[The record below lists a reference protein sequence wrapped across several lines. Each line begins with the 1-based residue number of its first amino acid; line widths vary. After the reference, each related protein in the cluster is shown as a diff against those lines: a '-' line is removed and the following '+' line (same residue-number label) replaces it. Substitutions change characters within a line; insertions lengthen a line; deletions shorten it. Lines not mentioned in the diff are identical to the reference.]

1 MGDPLLRIS
10 DVHVS
15 FDTPRGKLRA
25 VRGASFELN
34 SGETLAIVG
43 ESGSG
48 KSALAR
54 AIVQLNQPPFTPQRT
69 QISGVLS
76 LRQENGWIN
85 LAQTSAHGMNAVRSR
100 YIAMIA
106 QESLSGLNPVWRVG
120 TQIREALSKA
130 APSLDHK
137 ALQEAVLRMIDAV
150 GLPDAAAIARR
161 YPHQLSGGQRQ
172 RVMISIAVIRSP
184 QILIADEPTTAL
196 DVTVQARILQLLA
209 ELRVRSAM
217 SMIFISHDLAV
228 VAEIADRIAVMYC
241 GELVEIGP
249 TASLLD
255 SPRHP
260 YTRALLSLQPERRNR
275 SDPWARLAG
284 PVPDPM
290 DVPQGCAF
298 RTRCPFAQ
306 KDCTLTQTWIGNVSD
321 GFRCGRAMT

>member
-1 MGDPLLRIS
+1 MSEPLLRVS
-10 DVHVS
+10 DVNVS
-15 FDTPRGKLRA
+15 FDTARGMLRA
-25 VRGASFELN
+25 VRGASFELYP
-34 SGETLAIVG
+34 GETLAIVG

-69 QISGVLS
+69 HISGALS
-76 LRQENGWIN
+76 LRREGGWIN
-85 LAQTSAHGMNAVRSR
+85 LAQTSAHEMNAVRSR

-106 QESLSGLNPVWRVG
+106 QESLSGLNPVFRIG

-130 APSLDHK
+130 APALDRN
-137 ALQEAVLRMIDAV
+137 ALQDAVLRMIDAV
-150 GLPDAAAIARR
+150 GLPDPGTIERR

-209 ELRVRSAM
+209 ELRARASM

-228 VAEIADRIAVMYC
+228 VTEIADRIAVMYC

-249 TASLLD
+249 TARLLEE
-255 SPRHP
+255 PRHP
-260 YTRALLSLQPERRNR
+260 YTAALLALQPERRNR
-275 SDPWARLAG
+275 SDPRARLAG

-298 RTRCPFAQ
+298 RTRCPHAQ
-306 KDCTLTQTWIGNVSD
+306 KDCASVQAWIGAVSD
-321 GFRCGRAMT
+321 GHRCGRAMT